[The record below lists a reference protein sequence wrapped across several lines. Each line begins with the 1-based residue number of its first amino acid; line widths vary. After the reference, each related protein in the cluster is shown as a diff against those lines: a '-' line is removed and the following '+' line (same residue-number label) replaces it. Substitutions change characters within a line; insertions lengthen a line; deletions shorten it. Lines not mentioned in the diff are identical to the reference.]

1 MAMVMVMAM
10 SLGLA
15 AGAPFQHGVASGDPL
30 SDRVI
35 LWTRVTLAQPR
46 SVVNVSWLVARDPA
60 MSPVV
65 QRGSAKT
72 NPARD
77 CTVKV
82 GAAGLQPGTSYC
94 AATGIT
100 ALGKLLSD
108 GFAYH
113 AEAPMAIG
121 QWAQPSYDPK
131 DNDPKANDQKGTFWR
146 LQFSGV
152 DRLSTVPEP
161 ASALLLALGGLALLG
176 ARARPAAHDRG

>member
-1 MAMVMVMAM
+1 MAMAM

-15 AGAPFQHGVASGDPL
+15 AGAPFRHGVASGDPL

-94 AATGIT
+94 AAAGNT

-108 GFAYH
+108 GFAYD
-113 AEAPMAIG
+113 AEVPMAIG
-121 QWAQPSYDPK
+121 QWTQPSY
-131 DNDPKANDQKGTFWR
+131 DPKANDQKGTFLR

-152 DRLSTVPEP
+152 DRVSTVPEP
-161 ASALLLALGGLALLG
+161 ASVLLLALGGLALLG
-176 ARARPAAHDRG
+176 ARARQAAHDRG